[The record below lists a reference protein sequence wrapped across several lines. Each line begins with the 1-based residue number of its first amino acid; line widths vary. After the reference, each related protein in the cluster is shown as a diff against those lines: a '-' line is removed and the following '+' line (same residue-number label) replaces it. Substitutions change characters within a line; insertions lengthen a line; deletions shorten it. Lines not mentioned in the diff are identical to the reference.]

1 MWIRW
6 QIRQNGNAQQEIRLN
21 KYMANAAVSAAFAA
35 LIGFAG
41 QASAVPVIDT
51 SGGSFGGVSP
61 FGEFDTSTY
70 GQTFTVTGPETR
82 LNSFS
87 FRFNDALNRDFV
99 DFAAYVYAW
108 DGSKATGPQLYA
120 SAGASSTNNGGADGM
135 ETFVFNTGGIDLVA
149 GQQYVAFLNSS
160 NFFDGIEGDSSWD
173 LSNDDPYAGGNFVYY
188 NTGNNFNLL
197 TTSNWDC
204 AANCAGGG
212 DTYFVANFSAPAA
225 VPLPG
230 TLPLAL
236 LGLAGFAA
244 LRRRRG

>member
-1 MWIRW
+1 MD
-6 QIRQNGNAQQEIRLN
+6 
-21 KYMANAAVSAAFAA
+21 KYVSKAAVSAAFAA

-51 SGGSFGGVSP
+51 SGGSFSGVTP
-61 FGEFDTSTY
+61 FGEPNTSTY

-87 FRFNDALNRDFV
+87 FRFNDALNPDFV

-108 DGSKATGPQLYA
+108 DGSKATGPQLYV
-120 SAGASSTNNGGADGM
+120 SAGLTSSNNGGADGM
-135 ETFVFNTGGIDLVA
+135 ETFVFNTGGIDLVS
-149 GQQYVAFLNSS
+149 GQQYVAFVSSS
-160 NFFDGIEGDSSWD
+160 NFFDGSDGTSSWE
-173 LSNDDPYAGGNFVYY
+173 LNDADVYAGGNFVFY
-188 NTGNNFNLL
+188 NTGNDFNLL
-197 TTSNWDC
+197 TTANWEC
-204 AANCAGGG
+204 ANNCFGAR
-212 DTYFVANFSAPAA
+212 DTYFVANFSTPAA

-236 LGLAGFAA
+236 LGLAGLVE